1 MKKQTFF
8 SALLACALFTGAPL
22 VAAAQTGAPMA
33 KKADANLLQMSALST
48 SHNTLMKAMKAAG
61 LDAEASKPGHYT
73 VFAPTDSAF
82 AKLPAGALDNLLKPE
97 NKKKLAGLLSY
108 HVVKGDYLAANL
120 QDGQQLTTVEGE
132 TITVMR
138 QGNSV
143 TLKDASGNMAK
154 VINTDIMATNGIVH
168 SVDSVLM
175 PTK

>member
-1 MKKQTFF
+1 MKKQNFF
-8 SALLACALFTGAPL
+8 AALLAGALFAGAPL
-22 VAAAQTGAPMA
+22 VASAQTGAPMA

-48 SHNTLMKAMKAAG
+48 NHTTLMKAMKAAG

-97 NKKKLAGLLSY
+97 NKKKLAGILTY

-143 TLKDASGNMAK
+143 MLKDASGNTAK

-168 SVDSVLM
+168 SIDGVLM